1 MKPIL
6 LVSRCLLG
14 EPCRYDG
21 AVKTNLT
28 DRLLA
33 MGLSESDWI
42 ACCPEMDGGL
52 SCPRE
57 PCEIEPGFEGGDV
70 LDGRARV
77 LAGDGA
83 DCTAQYLAGA
93 RQACRMAASFGIRTA
108 LLKAKSPSCGCAAI
122 YDGTH
127 SRRLK
132 DGRGVAAALL
142 QRAGLEVFS
151 EAELERLRDRLARFE
166 AAQKNASVGVR

>member
-21 AVKTNLT
+21 AAKKS
-28 DRLLA
+28 LA
-33 MGLSESDWI
+33 AELRAIGLADEAWI
-42 ACCPEMDGGL
+42 AVCPEMDGGL
-52 SCPRE
+52 PCPRKS
-57 PCEIEPGFEGGDV
+57 CEIEPGFEGGDV

-77 LAGDGA
+77 LAADGS

-93 RQACRMAASFGIRTA
+93 RQAAQRADALGIKFA
-108 LLKAKSPSCGCAAI
+108 LLKAKSPSCGCSAV

-127 SRRLK
+127 SGRLK
-132 DGRGVAAALL
+132 AGRGVAAALL
-142 QRAGLEVFS
+142 ARKGLALFDES
-151 EAELERLRDRLARFE
+151 SLKALQARLCGEKRRV
-166 AAQKNASVGVR
+166 NALKAVR

>member
-1 MKPIL
+1 
-6 LVSRCLLG
+6 
-14 EPCRYDG
+14 
-21 AVKTNLT
+21 
-28 DRLLA
+28 
-33 MGLSESDWI
+33 MGLGDDDWV

-52 SCPRE
+52 PCPRK

-77 LAGDGA
+77 LAGDRT

-93 RQACRMAASFGIRTA
+93 RHACRIAASFGIRAA
-108 LLKAKSPSCGCAAI
+108 LLKAKSPSCGCGAI

-132 DGRGVAAALL
+132 PGRGVAAELL

-151 EAELERLRDRLARFE
+151 EAELEQLRSRLARFE
-166 AAQKNASVGVR
+166 AAPENASVGVR